1 LFPPVLILFDHP
13 IGVTG
18 LSIDQQSGAVQRMC
32 EMEQNRLARV
42 IIRGRRMIQYAAA
55 PIFYAV
61 ASDYWMP
68 AFAGM
73 TLV

>member
-1 LFPPVLILFDHP
+1 LFDHP

-32 EMEQNRLARV
+32 EMEQNRLVLCHHPR
-42 IIRGRRMIQYAAA
+42 RRMIQHAAV
-55 PIFYAV
+55 PVFYAV
-61 ASDYWMP
+61 VSDYRMP

-73 TLV
+73 TFV